1 MARKLKFFKNDRT
14 LLQSLEGLALTA
26 GLRLAEKYKEVSF
39 LLAGLGCE
47 PLIFLL
53 MVSYST
59 AEPRWLPHKG
69 GGGKITYTFSAN
81 TNEFPFR
88 FRLTHPPRL
97 LVPRKTEY

>member
-69 GGGKITYTFSAN
+69 GGVKSHIRFPLTPMNFRSVSA
-81 TNEFPFR
+81 
-88 FRLTHPPRL
+88 
-97 LVPRKTEY
+97 